1 MDEKQTVFIVDD
13 DKLIRDG
20 IANLVKTM
28 LSLEARTFAT
38 AEEFLKTYDHTHAG
52 CLVLDV
58 CLPGMSG
65 LELQARLKEQDANL
79 PIVIISGHG
88 DVPMAVQAV
97 KAGAV
102 DFIEKPF
109 REHVLWENIKKA
121 LAIDAQNRS
130 DQAELAD
137 IQERISLLSGRE
149 RGVMDLVLAG
159 KTSKEI
165 ADKLGLSHKTVET
178 HRTHIMEKLGVR
190 SAVQL
195 TRLVCKSGLEHG

>member
-28 LSLEARTFAT
+28 LSLEALTFAT
-38 AEEFLKTYDHTHAG
+38 AEEFLKTYDPAQAG

-65 LELQARLKEQDANL
+65 LELQARLKEQNANL

-121 LAIDAQNRS
+121 LAMDAQDRA
-130 DQAELAD
+130 DRIELAD
-137 IQERISLLSGRE
+137 IQERIALLSDRE
-149 RGVMDLVLAG
+149 RGVMELVLAG

-195 TRLVCKSGLEHG
+195 TRLVCKSGLE

>member
-28 LSLEARTFAT
+28 LSLEALTFAT
-38 AEEFLKTYDHTHAG
+38 AEEFLKAYDHTHAG

-137 IQERISLLSGRE
+137 IQERISLLSDRE

-195 TRLVCKSGLEHG
+195 TRLVCKSGLEQG

>member
-1 MDEKQTVFIVDD
+1 MDEKQTVFSVDD
-13 DKLIRDG
+13 GKLIRDG

-38 AEEFLKTYDHTHAG
+38 AEEFLKAYDPAEAG

-65 LELQARLKEQDANL
+65 LELQARLKEQNAEI

-88 DVPMAVQAV
+88 DVPMAVKAV

-121 LAIDAQNRS
+121 LAMDAQDRS
-130 DQAELAD
+130 DRVELTD

-149 RGVMDLVLAG
+149 RGVMELVLAG

-195 TRLVCKSGLEHG
+195 TRLVCKAGLEQG